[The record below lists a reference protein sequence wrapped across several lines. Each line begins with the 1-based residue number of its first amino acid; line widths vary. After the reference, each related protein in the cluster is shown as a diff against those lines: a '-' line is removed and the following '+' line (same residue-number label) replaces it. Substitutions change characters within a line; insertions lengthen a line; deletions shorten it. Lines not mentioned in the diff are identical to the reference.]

1 MAVEFSL
8 IFTNRVQV
16 LPKATLGDGTEVT
29 DYATR
34 TVMEVHGV
42 SGDYSA
48 TRGDWVNL
56 ADPADMTEADF
67 VPWSTFEASRPAA
80 LQPLMDSYS
89 GTVSAEV
96 VSRIESQF
104 NAPVNESVSAWAGTE

>member
-1 MAVEFSL
+1 MAVEFNL
-8 IFTNRVQV
+8 IFTSRVSV

-29 DYATR
+29 NYATR

-48 TRGDWVNL
+48 TRGEWVSL
-56 ADPADMTEADF
+56 ANPADMTEADF
-67 VPWSTFEASRPAA
+67 VPWPTFEASRPAA

-89 GTVSAEV
+89 GTVTAEL

-104 NAPVNESVSAWAGTE
+104 NAPISESVSAWV